1 MADFELLV
9 GLLLVSV
16 VLAGLARRIGVPYP
30 AFLALG
36 GVLLALIPG
45 TPRLE
50 MRPDLAL
57 ALFVAPVLLD
67 SSYDASP
74 RDLKDDWVALT
85 GLVLVAVGV
94 TTFAVAWVARAL
106 VPSMP
111 WAVAVALGAIVAPPD
126 AAAATA
132 VLSQVKPPHRIVT
145 ILEGESLLNDASA
158 LLIYRVAVGMTL
170 SHGALSFASVA
181 PTFLLAVVG
190 SAGFGILWGAVT
202 LRLTD
207 KVRDVPSSIVLQFV
221 STFGIWILAD
231 RLGLSSVLSMV
242 CFAVFVAR
250 RAPERTPARMRV
262 PSYAVWDTVVFVAN
276 VLAFILIGLEIR
288 PVLDGLAPALRVH
301 YFVVAGAE
309 VLTVIVV
316 RIAWVMAYNTV
327 DQLRVRWFGF
337 HPRRPTPPPTI
348 RGGVIVSWCGM
359 RGVVTLAAALAL
371 PAGVNGGFPYRD
383 LIVLTAF
390 SVVLGTL
397 VVQGLTLKPLLRA
410 LDLRD
415 DDPVGREVEL
425 ARARA
430 LRAAL
435 TSIEGEA
442 SPAADAV
449 RHAYAALLQN
459 SVDGSDAGS
468 DVSVEEEIGRRA
480 LAAARH
486 AVSEMRA
493 RAEIGDDAFH
503 RLEEDLDRIEL
514 SAAS

>member
-1 MADFELLV
+1 
-9 GLLLVSV
+9 
-16 VLAGLARRIGVPYP
+16 
-30 AFLALG
+30 
-36 GVLLALIPG
+36 
-45 TPRLE
+45 
-50 MRPDLAL
+50 
-57 ALFVAPVLLD
+57 
-67 SSYDASP
+67 
-74 RDLKDDWVALT
+74 
-85 GLVLVAVGV
+85 
-94 TTFAVAWVARAL
+94 
-106 VPSMP
+106 
-111 WAVAVALGAIVAPPD
+111 
-126 AAAATA
+126 
-132 VLSQVKPPHRIVT
+132 
-145 ILEGESLLNDASA
+145 
-158 LLIYRVAVGMTL
+158 
-170 SHGALSFASVA
+170 
-181 PTFLLAVVG
+181 
-190 SAGFGILWGAVT
+190 
-202 LRLTD
+202 
-207 KVRDVPSSIVLQFV
+207 VRDVPSSIVLQFV